1 MQCQWIFHGE
11 MALWHLG
18 PDTIIDILIEGQ
30 YDKRK
35 IKVTGKNDIE
45 ALKNMVDEMINLGIV
60 K

>member
-1 MQCQWIFHGE
+1 MKCEWIFHGE
-11 MALWHLG
+11 MVLWHLG
-18 PDTIIDILIEGQ
+18 PDTIIDILIEGR